1 MKTYK
6 NILSS
11 EHLDI
16 LYNPKFICQRHDF
29 TNWFCPYFDFDQE
42 IMINT
47 CIKCGKV
54 KNRNIAYKGKD
65 GKGRIIINT
74 ITKKRI
80 FKGLQKGF

>member
-1 MKTYK
+1 MKTSK

-29 TNWFCPYFDFDQE
+29 TNWFCPYFDFAQE

>member
-1 MKTYK
+1 MKTSK